1 MHIIRPVPS
10 GGCVNETFLLISQVN
25 RFICQQS
32 WFLKYPSGADCWIHV
47 GEEPGYDKKFTNVYV
62 SLLNVIFQ
70 DVSLRLES
78 NKINSKTIKNQVL
91 QIKMN
96 TVYSC

>member
-1 MHIIRPVPS
+1 M
-10 GGCVNETFLLISQVN
+10 
-25 RFICQQS
+25 
-32 WFLKYPSGADCWIHV
+32 
-47 GEEPGYDKKFTNVYV
+47 GEEPGYGYDKKFTNVYV